1 MSSEAKK
8 KMKSRK
14 FWFVIWAVIIATYII
29 VYSIHTGFDAS
40 WMPGTLALL
49 VAIPTSY
56 VAIGSSK
63 KKKEE

>member
-1 MSSEAKK
+1 MNI

-14 FWFVIWAVIIATYII
+14 LWFTVWATIMATYII
-29 VYSIHTGFDAS
+29 IYSIHTGFEAS

-56 VAIGSSK
+56 VAIGSTK